1 VRTGPD
7 TAIDVGLFSGI
18 VDWSHDLVKRPDRL
32 NNQNW
37 QDENMAEARAIR
49 RKNDDGRRE
58 DLIAAATKVIVRDG
72 VAAATTRRI
81 AAEAGVPLGTVHYW
95 FASKDDL
102 LAAVVQSVLDDLESA
117 VAAAQTPAVRPD
129 DSGAPDLLESFRAA
143 WRVVEADE
151 PGRQLSLY
159 ELTNVALRTAGME
172 ELAAKQYGSYRA
184 VAAHAVQRWYDHF
197 GAELPGGL
205 EALARLVAYVF
216 DGVTLAWLADPDGA
230 EQDSVFVL
238 LSHLLDFSATGSKP

>member
-1 VRTGPD
+1 
-7 TAIDVGLFSGI
+7 
-18 VDWSHDLVKRPDRL
+18 
-32 NNQNW
+32 
-37 QDENMAEARAIR
+37 MAEARAIR
-49 RKNDDGRRE
+49 RKNDDDGRRE

-102 LAAVVQSVLDDLESA
+102 LAAVVESVLDELESA
-117 VAAAQTPAVRPD
+117 VAASQTQAARPD

-143 WRVVEADE
+143 WRVVDADE
-151 PGRQLSLY
+151 PGRQLSIY
-159 ELTNVALRTAGME
+159 EMTTVALRTPGME

-184 VAAHAVQRWYDHF
+184 VAAHAVQRWYDRF
-197 GAELPGGL
+197 GAQLPGGL
-205 EALARLVAYVF
+205 DALARLIAYLF
-216 DGVTLAWLADPDGA
+216 DGATLAWLADPDGA

-238 LSHLLDFSATGSKP
+238 LSHLLNLSATWSESGERRAENTA

>member
-1 VRTGPD
+1 
-7 TAIDVGLFSGI
+7 
-18 VDWSHDLVKRPDRL
+18 
-32 NNQNW
+32 
-37 QDENMAEARAIR
+37 MAEDRAIR

-58 DLIAAATKVIVRDG
+58 DLIAAATKVIAQDG

-95 FASKDDL
+95 FAAKDDL
-102 LAAVVQSVLDDLESA
+102 LAAVLEAALGDLESA
-117 VAAAQTPAVRPD
+117 AISVQILAVQPD
-129 DSGAPDLLESFRAA
+129 DSGNPGLLEACRAA

-159 ELTNVALRTAGME
+159 EMTTVALRTPGME

-184 VAAHAVQRWYDHF
+184 VAAHAAQRWYDRF

-205 EALARLVAYVF
+205 DALSRLIACVF
-216 DGVTLAWLADPDGA
+216 DGATLAWLADPEGA

-238 LSHLLDFSATGSKP
+238 LCHLLDLYAAGSKPAANPA

>member
-1 VRTGPD
+1 
-7 TAIDVGLFSGI
+7 
-18 VDWSHDLVKRPDRL
+18 
-32 NNQNW
+32 
-37 QDENMAEARAIR
+37 MAEARAIR
-49 RKNDDGRRE
+49 RKNDDGRRD
-58 DLIAAATKVIVRDG
+58 DLIAAATTVIVRDG

-102 LAAVVQSVLDDLESA
+102 LAAVVESVLDDLDSA
-117 VAAAQTPAVRPD
+117 VAATQTQAMRPD
-129 DSGAPDLLESFRAA
+129 DSGAPDLLGSCRAA
-143 WRVVEADE
+143 WRVVEADQ

-159 ELTNVALRTAGME
+159 EMTTVALRTPGME

-184 VAAHAVQRWYDHF
+184 SAAHAVQRWYDQF

-205 EALARLVAYVF
+205 EALARLIAYLF

-230 EQDSVFVL
+230 QQDSVFVL
-238 LSHLLDFSATGSKP
+238 LSHLLNLSATESKPGEQVAENTA

>member
-1 VRTGPD
+1 
-7 TAIDVGLFSGI
+7 
-18 VDWSHDLVKRPDRL
+18 
-32 NNQNW
+32 
-37 QDENMAEARAIR
+37 MAEARSIR

-102 LAAVVQSVLDDLESA
+102 LAAVVEAVLGDLESA
-117 VAAAQTPAVRPD
+117 VAATQIQATRPD
-129 DSGAPDLLESFRAA
+129 DSDAPDLLESCRAA

-159 ELTNVALRTAGME
+159 ELTTVALRTPDME
-172 ELAAKQYGSYRA
+172 EVAAKQYGSYRTA
-184 VAAHAVQRWYDHF
+184 AAHAVQRWHDRF

-205 EALARLVAYVF
+205 EALARLMAYLF
-216 DGVTLAWLADPDGA
+216 DGATLAWLADPVEA

-238 LSHLLDFSATGSKP
+238 LCHLLDLAATGSKLGEQAAHNTA

>member
-1 VRTGPD
+1 
-7 TAIDVGLFSGI
+7 
-18 VDWSHDLVKRPDRL
+18 
-32 NNQNW
+32 
-37 QDENMAEARAIR
+37 MAEARAIR
-49 RKNDDGRRE
+49 RKNDEGRRD

-102 LAAVVQSVLDDLESA
+102 LTAVVEAVLGDLESA
-117 VAAAQTPAVRPD
+117 VAATQTQAARSD
-129 DSGAPDLLESFRAA
+129 DPGAPEDLLGACRAA
-143 WRVVEADE
+143 WRVVETDE

-159 ELTNVALRTAGME
+159 EMTTVALRTPGME
-172 ELAAKQYGSYRA
+172 ELAAKQYDSYRA
-184 VAAHAVQRWYDHF
+184 SAAHAVRPWYDRF

-205 EALARLVAYVF
+205 EALARLVAYLF
-216 DGVTLAWLADPDGA
+216 DGAALAWLADPDRA

-238 LSHLLDFSATGSKP
+238 LCHLLELSATGSRLGEQAAGNTA

>member
-1 VRTGPD
+1 
-7 TAIDVGLFSGI
+7 
-18 VDWSHDLVKRPDRL
+18 
-32 NNQNW
+32 
-37 QDENMAEARAIR
+37 MAEARAIR

-102 LAAVVQSVLDDLESA
+102 LAAVVEAVLEDLESA
-117 VAAAQTPAVRPD
+117 VAATQARAE
-129 DSGAPDLLESFRAA
+129 DSGAPDLLESCRAA
-143 WRVVEADE
+143 WRVVETDE

-159 ELTNVALRTAGME
+159 EMTTVALRTPGME
-172 ELAAKQYGSYRA
+172 ELAATQYASYRTSTT
-184 VAAHAVQRWYDHF
+184 HAVQWWYDRF

-205 EALARLVAYVF
+205 PALARLIAYLF
-216 DGVTLAWLADPDGA
+216 DGATLAWLADPEGA

-238 LSHLLDFSATGSKP
+238 LSHLLNHSATERKPGERDDG

>member
-1 VRTGPD
+1 
-7 TAIDVGLFSGI
+7 
-18 VDWSHDLVKRPDRL
+18 L
-32 NNQNW
+32 NEKNW
-37 QDENMAEARAIR
+37 QDGNMAEVRTIR
-49 RKNDDGRRE
+49 RKNDDGRRD

-102 LAAVVQSVLDDLESA
+102 FAAVVETVLGELESA
-117 VAAAQTPAVRPD
+117 VSATQNQAMRPD
-129 DSGAPDLLESFRAA
+129 DSGAVDLLESCRAA

-159 ELTNVALRTAGME
+159 EMTTVALRTPGME

-184 VAAHAVQRWYDHF
+184 VAAHAVQRWYDRF
-197 GAELPGGL
+197 GAELPGGI
-205 EALARLVAYVF
+205 EALARLVAYLF
-216 DGVTLAWLADPDGA
+216 DGATLAWLADPDGA
-230 EQDSVFVL
+230 AQDSVFVL
-238 LSHLLDFSATGSKP
+238 LSHLLNLSATESERGEQPAENTA